1 MINNI
6 RVIYNSLFKMH
17 VVLTLLLLLLLCI
30 GWHTRINT
38 YIGRAGVSFYILVPA
53 LHHEA
58 KLVDLTIRM
67 VTEEQ
72 VLRVQRTTKQRVG
85 G

>member
-17 VVLTLLLLLLLCI
+17 VVLTLLLLLLCI

>member
-72 VLRVQRTTKQRVG
+72 VRRANFN
-85 G
+85 

>member
-1 MINNI
+1 
-6 RVIYNSLFKMH
+6 
-17 VVLTLLLLLLLCI
+17 
-30 GWHTRINT
+30 
-38 YIGRAGVSFYILVPA
+38 
-53 LHHEA
+53 
-58 KLVDLTIRM
+58 LVDLTIRM